1 MLYGWKLVELQR
13 ENDKI
18 EDADSDY
25 RNNPKWKKNR
35 RLQDL
40 LYKKIQERNEQ
51 QNEQYLYTSD
61 VLGDG

>member
-25 RNNPKWKKNR
+25 RNNPRWKKNR

-40 LYKKIQERNEQ
+40 LYKKIQERNEK

>member
-13 ENDKI
+13 ANDKI
-18 EDADSDY
+18 EEADSDY

-35 RLQDL
+35 RLQNL
-40 LYKKIQERNEQ
+40 LYKKIQERNKK

>member
-18 EDADSDY
+18 EEEDSDY

-40 LYKKIQERNEQ
+40 LYKKIQERNEK

>member
-18 EDADSDY
+18 EEADSDY
-25 RNNPKWKKNR
+25 LNNPKWKKNR
-35 RLQDL
+35 RLQNL
-40 LYKKIQERNEQ
+40 LYKKIQERNEK